1 MNSESQ
7 DKKIEEPAEGSLY
20 DSSETVDAKDVK
32 LGADSSAEN
41 HAAAADERLATPPV
55 FPFRPKGRNQNQSSH
70 HADKV
75 VPTKRGGSSNPSGQG
90 PQRPRDDSKRPPT
103 DPRSGGGQPRRLN

>member
-7 DKKIEEPAEGSLY
+7 DKKIEEPVEG
-20 DSSETVDAKDVK
+20 SSETVDAKDVK

-41 HAAAADERLATPPV
+41 DAAAANERLGTPPV

-75 VPTKRGGSSNPSGQG
+75 VPTKRGGSSNPSGQS
-90 PQRPRDDSKRPPT
+90 PQKPRDDPKKPPR
-103 DPRSGGGQPRRLN
+103 DPRSGGGQRLK